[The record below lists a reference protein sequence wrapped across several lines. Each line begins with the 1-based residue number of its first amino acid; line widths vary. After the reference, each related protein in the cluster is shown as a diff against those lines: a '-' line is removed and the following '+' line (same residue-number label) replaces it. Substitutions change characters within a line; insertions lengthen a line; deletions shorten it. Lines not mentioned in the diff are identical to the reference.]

1 METGKRRSRVLLKA
15 VQGGSNHR
23 RLELSEESEMSDCSC
38 SNSPVPHSLK
48 QHDPSDLPRPLKQY
62 ISSESL
68 PSAHAH
74 HSPSRQPRLHSS
86 SKSLHSV
93 SDAAPRPPA
102 NTLSST
108 KPHPLGWPSSQ
119 SHPDPNIISPAP
131 LMSPCLLT
139 QLSTKSAPTSPSDSR
154 HSLCI
159 SEPEGAVVCDIA
171 TNMPSCAVSSKTAA
185 GRDVNSQ
192 AKVEK
197 RNEVTVRSKGV
208 RRSLSQPTLTVPSIA
223 LPAKSRGKRHI
234 FVSPMLS
241 VMNGSTDSLPTLKY
255 SVVQP
260 CDREPPSPKPARP
273 SKHHSKASKR
283 QVHPE
288 ERTASKFSEDHIR
301 LFQSPSSSESSTARR
316 KPSLTESARSS
327 AVSLTLGPLLT
338 AGLRIGK
345 TKSMAEGRWENAEEA
360 QLESCFPDRHIRL
373 SVVTWNMNER
383 KELPGSLEDLLLPLH
398 QNVAADMFVVGT
410 QESSTS
416 RKDWEVLIQKT
427 LGPYYVLVQ
436 SSSIGVIYLS
446 LFIRR
451 DLIWFC
457 SATSSASFATR
468 PVTII
473 RTKGAVGLSFTLF
486 GSSFLFITSHFT
498 AGMHKVLER
507 NADMQRIA
515 ANLSLREDATPNIA
529 GSSRDVTNEFDYVF
543 WFGDLNYRVD
553 MDRQTANKCLVRS
566 DIMSL
571 LLKDQLTREM
581 LQLHTFPGFSE
592 QPIAF
597 PPTYKFDLFTNRY
610 DSSEKQRVP
619 SWTDRIL
626 FKSRTGDGI
635 SGCGYASCK
644 TLKCSD
650 HKPVCGIFRVK
661 LEPSHSM
668 EGISGSIAS
677 FDREVYLRANKQR
690 STILAMAKA
699 TEQVDGRQRDATGRR
714 PVASQFCTIL

>member
-38 SNSPVPHSLK
+38 SSESETVDKHSHHSHTHAKTRGCSQPQTQSPTEEGPVIPPFMSLPFNERVSEQKDLKSSFPAVGSPDLTLPHPLAVGSPDQPSPHTLKPPKHTNPAHTIDPSDHTPVVPHPLNQHDLPDHTPLDSPVPHSLR

-260 CDREPPSPKPARP
+260 CDREPPSPKPARL

-383 KELPGSLEDLLLPLH
+383 K
-398 QNVAADMFVVGT
+398 V
-410 QESSTS
+410 
-416 RKDWEVLIQKT
+416 
-427 LGPYYVLVQ
+427 
-436 SSSIGVIYLS
+436 
-446 LFIRR
+446 
-451 DLIWFC
+451 
-457 SATSSASFATR
+457 
-468 PVTII
+468 
-473 RTKGAVGLSFTLF
+473 
-486 GSSFLFITSHFT
+486 
-498 AGMHKVLER
+498 
-507 NADMQRIA
+507 
-515 ANLSLREDATPNIA
+515 
-529 GSSRDVTNEFDYVF
+529 
-543 WFGDLNYRVD
+543 
-553 MDRQTANKCLVRS
+553 
-566 DIMSL
+566 
-571 LLKDQLTREM
+571 
-581 LQLHTFPGFSE
+581 SE
-592 QPIAF
+592 
-597 PPTYKFDLFTNRY
+597 
-610 DSSEKQRVP
+610 
-619 SWTDRIL
+619 
-626 FKSRTGDGI
+626 
-635 SGCGYASCK
+635 
-644 TLKCSD
+644 
-650 HKPVCGIFRVK
+650 
-661 LEPSHSM
+661 
-668 EGISGSIAS
+668 
-677 FDREVYLRANKQR
+677 
-690 STILAMAKA
+690 
-699 TEQVDGRQRDATGRR
+699 
-714 PVASQFCTIL
+714 